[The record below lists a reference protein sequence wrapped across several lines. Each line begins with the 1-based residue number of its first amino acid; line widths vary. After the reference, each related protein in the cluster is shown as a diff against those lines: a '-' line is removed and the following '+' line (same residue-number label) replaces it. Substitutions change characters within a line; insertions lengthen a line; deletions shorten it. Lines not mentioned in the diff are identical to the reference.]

1 MVGTLGDKMDSDCGE
16 TTSGCGLL
24 FFIILPLTALV
35 LTPLAVPIALLIIV
49 TETLDT
55 AQAGMCDYGLLQT
68 WSYITA
74 VVLIVDFIT
83 MMRYWSN
90 TKATV
95 ERSEDWNSYYSKNK
109 LGGAVEKLQK
119 QTFAPDTNIN
129 GNSLRQTTVG
139 LRTYPVPDNLSC
151 LPIDRCVLYQ
161 EGERPSANDLDCA
174 STSNCLFFFVVPVL
188 KIGLYVWGHIM
199 LSGELIPMPYN
210 HTATSLN
217 PTATMVTRS
226 ECFISDGPLPLQFFS
241 ICIATLVFGW
251 IVSVS
256 QIAGC
261 ISPLLI
267 SDSATG
273 LNEFE
278 RSKER
283 RKLYYMSIA
292 AIEQNEHND
301 RNIEELRNNPPT
313 TSTMTRGVDVESGI
327 TPTLGNYP
335 TGMYMPKSDWT
346 PKATTTTTDTRRP
359 MLTAQNITTGEE
371 TSDTLPIANVESI
384 TIQEEEKE
392 EKKEE
397 AYNANNEPF
406 LTDNAMYVARGVGNG
421 ALFVGR
427 GMFSIAAWG
436 AKRIFATDGDIQEE
450 KNEKESKDTV

>member
-16 TTSGCGLL
+16 TSDCCGL
-24 FFIILPLTALV
+24 FFILLSLTALV
-35 LTPLAVPIALLIIV
+35 LAPLAVPIALLIIV

-74 VVLIVDFIT
+74 IVLIVDFIT

-95 ERSEDWNSYYSKNK
+95 ERSEDWNSWKILESTTMGQRA
-109 LGGAVEKLQK
+109 LEKLQK
-119 QTFAPDTNIN
+119 QTFAPDTNTN
-129 GNSLRQTTVG
+129 GNRKDFLRQTTVG
-139 LRTYPVPDNLSC
+139 FRTYPVPDNLFV

-174 STSNCLFFFVVPVL
+174 FTSNCLFFFVVPVL

-226 ECFISDGPLPLQFFS
+226 ECFNSDGALPLQFFS

-261 ISPLLI
+261 IGPLLV

-327 TPTLGNYP
+327 TP
-335 TGMYMPKSDWT
+335 
-346 PKATTTTTDTRRP
+346 TTTDTRRP